1 MSEAMTPAK
10 EYRSGTKVVAAIPCH
25 NEERCIGSVVVKAK
39 KFVDCVVVID
49 DGSTDATAE
58 IASGAGAAVCSHG
71 ENRGYGA
78 AIRSAMAEGTRLG
91 ADMLVIL
98 DGDGQHD
105 PNEIPSLIR
114 PLLEGESDIVL
125 GSRFIGD
132 GQKPPFYRRLGQRIL
147 TATTN
152 LGSGQRVS
160 DSQSGFRAY
169 SAKALRE
176 LHLAESGMSISSEI
190 QFAVSGSGLRV
201 TEVPINVSYAGKTKR
216 SPVGHGVSVL
226 SRVFVLISLKQP
238 LVLFGV
244 PGLALLAGGLVL
256 GARVLSIYSETNQ
269 LALGTALG
277 TILLCLAGLL
287 SLFAALM
294 LQSMKELMR
303 GGAAELVKE
312 VQRHAPREDRREGEG
327 GSQ

>member
-1 MSEAMTPAK
+1 MIDSVGEH
-10 EYRSGTKVVAAIPCH
+10 RSNMKVVAAIPCH
-25 NEERCIGSVVVKAK
+25 NEERCVGSVVVKAK

-58 IASGAGAAVCSHG
+58 IASGAGAAVHAHG

-78 AIRSAMAEGTRLG
+78 AIRSAMAEARRLG
-91 ADMLVIL
+91 ADILVVL

-114 PLLEGESDIVL
+114 PLVEGESDIAL

-132 GQKPPFYRRLGQRIL
+132 GQKPPLYRRVGQRVL

-152 LGSGQRVS
+152 IGSGQRVS

-169 SAKALRE
+169 SARALRE
-176 LHLAESGMSISSEI
+176 LRLVESGMSISSEI
-190 QFAVSGSGLRV
+190 QFAVSRSGLKV
-201 TEVPINVSYAGKTKR
+201 AEVPINVSYADKSKR
-216 SPVGHGVSVL
+216 SAVGHGFSVL
-226 SRVFVLISLKQP
+226 SRIFVLISLKQP

-244 PGLALLAGGLVL
+244 PGLGLLAGGLVL
-256 GARVLSIYSETNQ
+256 GARVLSIYGETNQ

-277 TILLCLAGLL
+277 TVLLCLAGLL

-312 VQRHAPREDRREGEG
+312 VQRNAPRKDRGEEGEG
-327 GSQ
+327 LR

>member
-1 MSEAMTPAK
+1 MVTTAGEH
-10 EYRSGTKVVAAIPCH
+10 RSGINVVAAIPCH

-58 IASGAGAAVCSHG
+58 IASGAGASVYAHG

-78 AIRSAMAEGTRLG
+78 AVRSAMAEGRRLE
-91 ADMLVIL
+91 ADILVVL

-105 PNEIPSLIR
+105 PNEIPTLIQ
-114 PLLEGESDIVL
+114 PLVEGESDIVL

-132 GQKPPFYRRLGQRIL
+132 GQKPPFYRRVGQRVL

-152 LGSGQRVS
+152 IGSGQRVS

-176 LHLAESGMSISSEI
+176 LHLVESGMSISSEI
-190 QFAVSGSGLRV
+190 QFAVSRSGLKV
-201 TEVPINVSYAGKTKR
+201 TEVPIDVSYADKAKR
-216 SPVGHGVSVL
+216 SAVGHGFSVL
-226 SRVFVLISLKQP
+226 SRIFVLISLKQP

-244 PGLALLAGGLVL
+244 PGLGLLAGGLVL

-269 LALGTALG
+269 LAIGTALG
-277 TILLCLAGLL
+277 TILLGLAGLL

-303 GGAAELVKE
+303 GGAAELVRE
-312 VQRHAPREDRREGEG
+312 VQRNAPRKDRGEEDE